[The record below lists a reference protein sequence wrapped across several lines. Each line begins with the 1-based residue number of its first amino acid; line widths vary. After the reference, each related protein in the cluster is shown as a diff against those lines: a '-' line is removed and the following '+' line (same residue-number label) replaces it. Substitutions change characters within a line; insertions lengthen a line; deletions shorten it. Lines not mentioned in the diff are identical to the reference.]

1 MLNNYI
7 IPIIV
12 IVIIAYG
19 FIKKCD
25 IYDDFVEGA
34 LDGLKVVVE
43 ILPVL
48 LAMIFAVN
56 IFVGS
61 EFLNV
66 IGGKFKDVLPMVV
79 LRPISGNAS
88 LAVLSSIYQNH
99 GVDSFISFLASVI
112 QGATDTTIYVLALY
126 FGSVKIKKTRYA
138 LLVGLFADVCGII
151 TAFIVA
157 YHFFWYNE
165 LR

>member
-1 MLNNYI
+1 MLNNYL
-7 IPIIV
+7 IPCIV
-12 IVIIAYG
+12 LVIICYG
-19 FIKKCD
+19 FFKKCD
-25 IYDDFVEGA
+25 IYSNFVEGA
-34 LDGLKVVVE
+34 IDGLKIVVE

-61 EFLNV
+61 SILEI
-66 IGGKFKDVLPMVV
+66 IGGEFKEVIPMVI

-88 LAVLSSIYQNH
+88 LAMLSKVYQSS
-99 GVDSFISFLASVI
+99 GVDSYVSFLASVI

-126 FGSVKIKKTRYA
+126 FGSIKVKNSRYA
-138 LLVGLFADVCGII
+138 LPVGLFADVCGIV

-157 YHFFWYNE
+157 KMFF
-165 LR
+165 

>member
-1 MLNNYI
+1 MLNNYLIPCIVLI
-7 IPIIV
+7 IIL
-12 IVIIAYG
+12 YG
-19 FIKKCD
+19 FFKKCD
-25 IYDDFVEGA
+25 IYNNFVDGA
-34 LDGLKVVVE
+34 VDGLKIVVE

-61 EFLNV
+61 GFLDI
-66 IGGKFKDVLPMVV
+66 IGGKFKEVIPMVI

-88 LAVLSSIYQNH
+88 LAMLSKIYQSC
-99 GVDSFISFLASVI
+99 GVDGYISFLASII

-126 FGSVKIKKTRYA
+126 FGSIKIKNSRYA

-151 TAFIVA
+151 AAFIVA
-157 YHFFWYNE
+157 KIFF
-165 LR
+165 

>member
-138 LLVGLFADVCGII
+138 LPVGLFADVCGII

-157 YHFFWYNE
+157 YHFF
-165 LR
+165 

>member
-1 MLNNYI
+1 MINNYI

-12 IVIIAYG
+12 IVIIGYG

-25 IYDDFVEGA
+25 IYDDFIEGA
-34 LDGLKVVVE
+34 IDGLKVVVE

-48 LAMIFAVN
+48 LAMILAVN

-61 EFLNV
+61 GVLEI
-66 IGGKFKDVLPMVV
+66 IGGKFKDILPMVI

-88 LAVLSSIYQNH
+88 LAMLSNIYQTY
-99 GVDSFISFLASVI
+99 GVDSFISFLGSII

-138 LLVGLFADVCGII
+138 LPVGLFADLCGII

-157 YHFFWYNE
+157 YKFF
-165 LR
+165 

>member
-12 IVIIAYG
+12 IFIIIYG
-19 FIKKCD
+19 FVKKCD
-25 IYDDFVEGA
+25 IYDSFVVGA
-34 LDGLKVVVE
+34 IDGLKILIE
-43 ILPVL
+43 IIPVM

-56 IFVGS
+56 VFVDSG
-61 EFLNV
+61 FLNIV
-66 IGGKFKDVLPMVV
+66 GGKFKDIIPMIV

-88 LAVLSSIYQNH
+88 LAMLSTIYQIY

-126 FGSVKIKKTRYA
+126 FSSIKIKKTRYA
-138 LLVGLFADVCGII
+138 LGVGLFADFCGIV
-151 TAFIVA
+151 TALIVA
-157 YHFFWYNE
+157 KFFF
-165 LR
+165 

>member
-1 MLNNYI
+1 MLNNYL

-12 IVIIAYG
+12 LVIIVFGY
-19 FIKKCD
+19 IKKCD
-25 IYDDFVEGA
+25 IYNSFVDGA
-34 LDGLKVVVE
+34 IDGLKIVVE

-56 IFVGS
+56 MLVGS
-61 EFLNV
+61 GILEV
-66 IGGKFKDVLPMVV
+66 VGGKFKEIVPMVI

-88 LAVLSSIYQNH
+88 LAMLSKIYQSN
-99 GVDSFISFLASVI
+99 GVDSFISFLASIV

-126 FGSVKIKKTRYA
+126 FGSIRIKNSRYA
-138 LLVGLFADVCGII
+138 LPVGLFADVCGIM

-157 YHFFWYNE
+157 RLFF
-165 LR
+165 

>member
-1 MLNNYI
+1 MLNNYL
-7 IPIIV
+7 IPCIV
-12 IVIIAYG
+12 LVIIFYG

-25 IYDDFVEGA
+25 IYSNFVEGA
-34 LDGLKVVVE
+34 VDGLKIVVE

-61 EFLNV
+61 GVLDV
-66 IGGKFKDVLPMVV
+66 IGGKFKEVIPMVI

-88 LAVLSSIYQNH
+88 LAMLSKIYQSCD
-99 GVDSFISFLASVI
+99 VDSFISFLASTV

-126 FGSVKIKKTRYA
+126 FGSIKIKNTRYA
-138 LLVGLFADVCGII
+138 LPVGLFADVCGI
-151 TAFIVA
+151 TAAFIVA
-157 YHFFWYNE
+157 KLFF
-165 LR
+165 